1 MIGVLQELK
10 NNEYTIKQGF
20 SEIICTAGNLLATS
34 LLSGDQVSVISIF
47 GLAINYDKLSYLDI
61 DFDKYQ
67 L

>member
-10 NNEYTIKQGF
+10 NNEYAIKQGF
-20 SEIICTAGNLLATS
+20 SETICTAGNLLATS

-47 GLAINYDKLSYLDI
+47 GLAINYDKLSYLDT